1 MWLIFRMDNRM
12 EYSGLKVLKKNKL
25 NSITLKADFNRS
37 IHRRDTKSTEKLW
50 DNVEKNIEKVRDI
63 MVAEELFNTRVAHME
78 GDSMFFE
85 VLHLYIATPGTH
97 ISSNHAFNTSYI
109 GLLTKEQLNKLRE
122 ELTEE
127 WKTLYFDMEMVSWDE
142 WQRDMVV
149 QNEGLKVNAVGNIYK
164 KIMREL
170 IAEDRV
176 VIGANEADYKANS
189 KEELNR
195 WVKKLE
201 LVKPIIKIL
210 NRFDLTIHEMKIRNF
225 GRGLKIVKIVMAV
238 KTKDDGF
245 YGGWDVL
252 NYEHERLKEEWKV
265 EKMRNKTK

>member
-1 MWLIFRMDNRM
+1 M
-12 EYSGLKVLKKNKL
+12 EYSGLKVLKKNRL
-25 NSITLKADFNRS
+25 NSVTLKADFNRS

-50 DNVEKNIEKVRDI
+50 ESVERNIEKVKDI

-78 GDSMFFE
+78 GNSMFFE
-85 VLHLYIATPGTH
+85 VMHLYMATPGTH
-97 ISSNHAFNTSYI
+97 NSYQTKLKPILYI
-109 GLLTKEQLNKLRE
+109 GLLAKEQLDKLRE

-142 WQRDMVV
+142 WQRDMGV

-170 IAEDRV
+170 VADDRA

-195 WVKKLE
+195 WVKKLDS
-201 LVKPIIKIL
+201 VKPIIKIL
-210 NRFDLTIHEMKIRNF
+210 NRFDLTVHEMKIRNF
-225 GRGLKIVKIVMAV
+225 GRGLKIVKIVLAV

-252 NYEHERLKEEWKV
+252 SYEHERLKEEWKV
-265 EKMRNKTK
+265 KEMRNKSK